1 MAAPSSS
8 QLTNDRFYTVYKTYN
23 GKLRV
28 PTIGFC
34 PASWEKNSVLSY
46 PKHRIGTNQKPVKI
60 MHTQFEQ
67 MLRSFDGPANRPDIF
82 WEQCECEV
90 YHTNVATYADAQSHV
105 KTLLAQEDTS
115 TAGSA
120 SGVDY
125 NAAGGRS
132 KRRCT
137 DSLATAAAKK
147 NYDVMITVCNIRNLL
162 LKINRVKYLIA
173 FHACRPQQ
181 RNLSPF
187 HRSNNYSGRSIRRK
201 PRHQPRP
208 RRRKY

>member
-1 MAAPSSS
+1 MWQIPRHRCRLFHNNTRFHISPFNVWFFFVRSQIVAMAAPSSS
-8 QLTNDRFYTVYKTYN
+8 QLTNDLFYTVYKTYN

-46 PKHRIGTNQKPVKI
+46 PKHRIGTNQKLAKI

-82 WEQCECEV
+82 WEQCECKV
-90 YHTNVATYADAQSHV
+90 YHASVATYADAQSHV

-120 SGVDY
+120 SDVDY
-125 NAAGGRS
+125 NAAGGRP

-147 NYDVMITVCNIRNLL
+147 NIDVMITVCNFGTC
-162 LKINRVKYLIA
+162 Y
-173 FHACRPQQ
+173 
-181 RNLSPF
+181 
-187 HRSNNYSGRSIRRK
+187 
-201 PRHQPRP
+201 
-208 RRRKY
+208 